1 MKRNGFVR
9 KSTLMLGALALLGGF
24 SLFPLHAQRQHHA
37 GGKKGDTEQ
46 AVEDQGEHEGH
57 SMEGMEHGKGGGCM
71 GGMGGMSHGM
81 GGMGGMGG
89 GGGENWDQIIQ
100 EVETTKSPKA
110 TARKLR
116 MKADLMKADAEVL
129 EKYAKELETGNP

>member
-1 MKRNGFVR
+1 MKRHTLAT
-9 KSTLMLGALALLGGF
+9 KSLLLLCSLGLLGGF
-24 SLFPLHAQRQHHA
+24 ALFPLHAQHH
-37 GGKKGDTEQ
+37 GGAKKGDTEQ
-46 AVEDQGEHEGH
+46 AADDQDEHEGH
-57 SMEGMEHGKGGGCM
+57 KMKGMEHGMSCGGKGG

-100 EVETTKSPKA
+100 EVEETKNPKA
-110 TARKLR
+110 MARKLR
-116 MKADLMKADAEVL
+116 MKADLMKADATVL